1 VSEVLVDVTQF
12 TREPARSGVQRA
24 IGEMARVWPSG
35 VPTLFVARFG
45 DRVLGI
51 SAGRF
56 AMVIDEFFAASDTA
70 SEAERVHSAFAAGAV
85 VKRENLDAAKWLL
98 PEPTY
103 NREVLDDLGRRCAR
117 GQHVGAVVFDC
128 FPQTHPWAFSGNGQ
142 AATSGYFR
150 FLARVPVAV
159 ATSAEVGDTLV
170 NRLRRDPGCTPVAV
184 LGTDHVPTRQGGG
197 APVRGRFLV
206 VGTVEPR
213 KRFGLALDAVTAL
226 QVTVPC
232 ARLVVVGRPGWAEP
246 GFLRRLRRES
256 EAGQVVDWQSD
267 ARDDELVELM
277 ASATALLALG
287 DEGFGLP
294 VVEALKQ
301 GCPVVYGGVQPAA
314 RLAEGR
320 GAWRVDTSSAAA
332 LAAALEPWC
341 DRRLAQERRAAIDT
355 SALPTWRAFSREVLA
370 SLIGG

>member
-24 IGEMARVWPSG
+24 IGEMARAWPSDT
-35 VPTLFVARFG
+35 PTLFVARFG

-51 SAGRF
+51 PAERF
-56 AMVIDEFFAASDTA
+56 AQVVDGFFATRDTTA
-70 SEAERVHSAFAAGAV
+70 GTGRVHSVFAAGAV
-85 VKRENLDAAKWLL
+85 VRRAELDAARWLL

-103 NREVLDDLGRRCAR
+103 DREVLDDLGQRCAR
-117 GQHVGAVVFDC
+117 DQRVGAVVFDC
-128 FPQTHPWAFSGNGQ
+128 FPQTHPWAFAGNGQ

-150 FLARVPVAV
+150 FLAAVPLAI

-170 NRLRRDPGCTPVAV
+170 GRLRRDAGSTPVAL
-184 LGTDHVPTRQGGG
+184 LGTDHVPTRRGVGL
-197 APVRGRFLV
+197 PTRGRFLV

-213 KRFGLALDAVTAL
+213 KRFDLALDAVTAL
-226 QVTVPC
+226 QVAVPG

-246 GFLRRLRRES
+246 AFLRRLRRAS
-256 EAGQVVDWQSD
+256 EVDGVVDWRSD

-301 GCPVVYGGVQPAA
+301 GCPVLYGGVQPAA
-314 RLAEGR
+314 RLADGR

-341 DRRLAQERRAAIDT
+341 DRQLPQERRAAIDV
-355 SALPTWRAFSREVLA
+355 SALPTWRAFSRDVLA
-370 SLIGG
+370 SLIGS

>member
-1 VSEVLVDVTQF
+1 VSDVLVDVTQF

-24 IGEMARVWPSG
+24 IGEMARAWPDDA
-35 VPTLFVARFG
+35 PTLFVARFG

-51 SAGRF
+51 PAVRF
-56 AMVIDEFFAASDTA
+56 AHVVDGFFATTDTA
-70 SEAERVHSAFAAGAV
+70 TGTERVHSAFAAGAV
-85 VKRENLDAAKWLL
+85 VRRPELDAACWLL

-103 NREVLDDLGRRCAR
+103 DREVLDDLSRRSAR
-117 GQHVGAVVFDC
+117 GQRVGAVVFDC
-128 FPQTHPWAFSGNGQ
+128 FPQTHPWAFAGNGQ
-142 AATSGYFR
+142 AGTSGYFR

-170 NRLRRDPGCTPVAV
+170 GRLRRYPASTPVAV
-184 LGTDHVPTRQGGG
+184 LGTDHVPTCRGDSL
-197 APVRGRFLV
+197 PVRGRFLM

-213 KRFGLALDAVTAL
+213 KRFDLALDAVTAL
-226 QVTVPC
+226 QVKVPY

-246 GFLRRLRRES
+246 ALLRRLRRAS
-256 EAGQVVDWQSD
+256 EAGEVVDWRSD

-314 RLAEGR
+314 RLADGR
-320 GAWRVDTSSAAA
+320 GAWRVDTSSVAA

-341 DRRLAQERRAAIDT
+341 DRGLAQERRAAIDL
-355 SALPTWRAFSREVLA
+355 SVLPTWRAFSRDVLT
-370 SLIGG
+370 SLIGS